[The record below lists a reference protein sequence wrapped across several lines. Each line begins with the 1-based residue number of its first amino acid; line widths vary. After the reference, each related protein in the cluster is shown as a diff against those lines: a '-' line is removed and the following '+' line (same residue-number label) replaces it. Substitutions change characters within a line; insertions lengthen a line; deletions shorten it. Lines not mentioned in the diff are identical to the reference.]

1 MRVGRSRFVTDESRS
16 TLTVIAFAAAA
27 AWFGYTLYQAI
38 TRQSAWAPGHLTDH
52 SVRLHDNPNA
62 FWLAVAWQAS
72 MLVLCALGGLWVWA
86 ADHDL
91 IQMTPRKPRHSG
103 KPG

>member
-1 MRVGRSRFVTDESRS
+1 MRVGRSRFVTDEPRS
-16 TLTVIAFAAAA
+16 TLTVVAFAVAT
-27 AWFGYTLYQAI
+27 AWFGYTLYQAV
-38 TRQSAWAPGHLTDH
+38 TRQVAWAPGRLTSH
-52 SVRLHDNPNA
+52 AVRLHEEPNA

-86 ADHDL
+86 SDRDL
-91 IQMTPRKPRHSG
+91 IQMSPRKPRHSG

>member
-1 MRVGRSRFVTDESRS
+1 VGRSRFVTDEPRS

-27 AWFGYTLYQAI
+27 VWFGYTLYRAI
-38 TRQSAWAPGHLTDH
+38 THQTAWAPGHLNNH
-52 SVRLHDNPNA
+52 SVSLHENPNA

-91 IQMTPRKPRHSG
+91 IQMTKRKPRRTRE
-103 KPG
+103 PG